1 MKKLC
6 ALIVLAF
13 AVASFSGFACAGESA
28 QPEPEHQAESID
40 RVEY

>member
-28 QPEPEHQAESID
+28 QSEPEH
-40 RVEY
+40 